1 MIYHTIS
8 LPHAY
13 YQYVGLWI
21 FLLLIAPWQ
30 LVKDH
35 PQNQPQDL
43 VITSKNRYAVAIY
56 TFHHTTRFKVKMLSD
71 SFIQHAMLRL
81 S

>member
-21 FLLLIAPWQ
+21 FLLLTAPWQ
-30 LVKDH
+30 VVKDH

-43 VITSKNRYAVAIY
+43 VTMSKNIDMPVVIY
-56 TFHHTTRFKVKMLSD
+56 KFYHIPRGS
-71 SFIQHAMLRL
+71 R
-81 S
+81 